1 MAIFEK
7 ETKVGEYIALLD
19 SNNDLVAFVSPVKGL
34 RPEMLCEAL
43 AEKGL
48 NVEVRQSKGDRLD
61 LVL

>member
-34 RPEMLCEAL
+34 KPEMLCEAL

>member
-7 ETKVGEYIALLD
+7 EVKQNEYIALLD
-19 SNNDLVAFVSPVKGL
+19 SNNDLVAFISPIKGL
-34 RPEMLCEAL
+34 KPELLCEAL

-48 NVEVRQSKGDRLD
+48 NVEVRQSKGDRLE